1 MSVEVE
7 VDSSITSLSL
17 LRQCSDRTVHQVSPA
32 SSSRQLGVCVCV
44 CCVCVLCVC
53 SCSHISVFLQPAF
66 LAALAAE
73 LANVGR
79 SAVARMAAGL
89 QLKNYL
95 TAKDPQ
101 LKANR
106 QTQWLSMDAA
116 VRMQIKALVS

>member
-1 MSVEVE
+1 M
-7 VDSSITSLSL
+7 
-17 LRQCSDRTVHQVSPA
+17 
-32 SSSRQLGVCVCV
+32 CVV
-44 CCVCVLCVC
+44 CVCVLCVC

-106 QTQWLSMDAA
+106 QTQWLSMDVA